1 MHTKPNPFFFLSCL
15 VRTFLTIV
23 LLITLPKKK
32 MQTSHSEFVTKSG
45 YCIIRFGLAI
55 LSVKKIMLKYI
66 NSD

>member
-15 VRTFLTIV
+15 VRTFLAIV
-23 LLITLPKKK
+23 LLITLPKK
-32 MQTSHSEFVTKSG
+32 TSYSEFVTKSG

-55 LSVKKIMLKYI
+55 LSVKKIMLNYI